1 MIALSVAAFG
11 IYGALPV
18 FWTLPTAFLSG
29 AAAAGGIAII
39 NSLGNL
45 SGYYGPSIVGFL
57 KDRTGG
63 FEAGLLALAA
73 AGAVAFLIVLTL
85 NHDRAL
91 ERAPEAHPVE

>member
-1 MIALSVAAFG
+1 MAAFG

-45 SGYYGPSIVGFL
+45 SGYYGPSIVGYL
-57 KDRTGG
+57 KDRTGN
-63 FEAGLLALAA
+63 FENGLLALAA
-73 AGAVAFLIVLTL
+73 VGGVAFLVVLTL
-85 NHDRAL
+85 SHDRRL
-91 ERAPEAHPVE
+91 ERAPEAAPGE